1 MIYFLCLALMMI
13 DLAAARCQQKKKD
26 ICGVVFWCTS
36 ALIMAIVMAMNL

>member
-13 DLAAARCQQKKKD
+13 DMVVAWCQQKKKD